1 MMPSEAAMPLPPR
14 KPLNAGQLWPTTAM
28 KPPTSRPGAPASHL
42 PSIQARN
49 DLSTS
54 PTSVRTLG
62 SQPSVRKTLVVPAL
76 PLPCSRMSM

>member
-14 KPLNAGQLWPTTAM
+14 KPLNTGQLWPITVM
-28 KPPTSRPGAPASHL
+28 KPPTSSPVSPASHL

-54 PTSVRTLG
+54 PTSVKALG
-62 SQPSVRKTLVVPAL
+62 SHPSVRKTLVVPAL
-76 PLPCSRMSM
+76 PLPCSRISM

>member
-14 KPLNAGQLWPTTAM
+14 KPQNTGQLWPITAM
-28 KPPTSRPGAPASHL
+28 KPPTSRPVSPASHL
-42 PSIQARN
+42 PSRQAKN
-49 DLSTS
+49 DFSTS

-62 SQPSVRKTLVVPAL
+62 SQPSVRSTLVVPAL